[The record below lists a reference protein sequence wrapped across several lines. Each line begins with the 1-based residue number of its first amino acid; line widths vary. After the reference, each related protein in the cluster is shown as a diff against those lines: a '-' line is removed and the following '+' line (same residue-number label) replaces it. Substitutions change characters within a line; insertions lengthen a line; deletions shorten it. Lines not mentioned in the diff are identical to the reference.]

1 MVAHFLTAHDLK
13 ILVESYKAINVDI
26 IIIII
31 IKVKMLGKFQF

>member
-31 IKVKMLGKFQF
+31 KVKMLGKFQF